1 MLYQWCLCV
10 RITSDSCQ
18 YYYFLIFFQQDL
30 ACLAQTTVQLY
41 LAYSVVFRFIRS
53 PVLIYSFQSD
63 RELMLLYVIL
73 VKFQCFCVQPPVTDR
88 VVTFLCRIFTE
99 CYNCDFTILLLFLSL
114 QKISFYSW
122 VLLHSKF
129 TFVQLVKLLFKLYL
143 LLCFC
148 FMIKLFSDYLYMY
161 FITVKYSTH
170 IIHMLTVDVC

>member
-41 LAYSVVFRFIRS
+41 LAYIVVFRFIRS

-88 VVTFLCRIFTE
+88 VVMFLCRIFTE

-114 QKISFYSW
+114 QKISFYSCTVNSHLFNQLSYCLSCICYSAF
-122 VLLHSKF
+122 VL
-129 TFVQLVKLLFKLYL
+129 
-143 LLCFC
+143 
-148 FMIKLFSDYLYMY
+148 
-161 FITVKYSTH
+161 
-170 IIHMLTVDVC
+170 

>member
-1 MLYQWCLCV
+1 
-10 RITSDSCQ
+10 
-18 YYYFLIFFQQDL
+18 
-30 ACLAQTTVQLY
+30 
-41 LAYSVVFRFIRS
+41 
-53 PVLIYSFQSD
+53 VLIYSFQSD

-88 VVTFLCRIFTE
+88 VVMFLCRIFTE

-114 QKISFYSW
+114 QKISFYSS

-129 TFVQLVKLLFKLYL
+129 TFIQLVKLLFKLYL

-148 FMIKLFSDYLYMY
+148 FMIKLFSNYLYMY

>member
-1 MLYQWCLCV
+1 M
-10 RITSDSCQ
+10 
-18 YYYFLIFFQQDL
+18 
-30 ACLAQTTVQLY
+30 
-41 LAYSVVFRFIRS
+41 
-53 PVLIYSFQSD
+53 LIYSFQSD

-88 VVTFLCRIFTE
+88 VVMFLCRIFTE

-114 QKISFYSW
+114 QKISFCSW

-148 FMIKLFSDYLYMY
+148 FMIKLFSDYSYMY